1 MPPRKRSRAD
11 SSSSQELSDTDIDRP
26 IILARIV
33 GLNVHFERGFQ
44 ISALQTSIYTYHVN
58 CSSEA
63 MDYGGSQNSVQCGLL
78 SGPNSQSYFVH
89 FVRGSS
95 DSPSRFDF
103 MSLWIS

>member
-58 CSSEA
+58 CMKLWTMEVVRIPSNVVYFRGLIHNHISST
-63 MDYGGSQNSVQCGLL
+63 L
-78 SGPNSQSYFVH
+78 SEDHQTAL
-89 FVRGSS
+89 RGNHSS
-95 DSPSRFDF
+95 
-103 MSLWIS
+103 